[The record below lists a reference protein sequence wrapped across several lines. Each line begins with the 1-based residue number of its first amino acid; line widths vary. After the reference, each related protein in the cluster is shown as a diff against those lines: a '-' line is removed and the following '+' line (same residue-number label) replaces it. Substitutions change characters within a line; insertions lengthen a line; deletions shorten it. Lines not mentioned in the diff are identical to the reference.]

1 MSPFRKK
8 DRASQLGI
16 TPEELKRLKQI
27 EEEEYQKTLAVAKQE
42 RLKKLEEEA
51 RERGKA
57 RAVTP
62 PHPTGLLSTFN
73 LGLKRT
79 TANLNR
85 AQCTLNTYSKMFPS
99 ADIFSLSIPASNEAK
114 PNRPKGG
121 DQ

>member
-1 MSPFRKK
+1 MNPFRKK

-62 PHPTGLLSTFN
+62 PHPTGLLGTFK

-85 AQCTLNTYSKMFPS
+85 AQRTLKTYGNIFPS
-99 ADIFSLSIPASNEAK
+99 ADIFSFSLPASNEAK
-114 PNRPKGG
+114 PTRPKGG
-121 DQ
+121 DK